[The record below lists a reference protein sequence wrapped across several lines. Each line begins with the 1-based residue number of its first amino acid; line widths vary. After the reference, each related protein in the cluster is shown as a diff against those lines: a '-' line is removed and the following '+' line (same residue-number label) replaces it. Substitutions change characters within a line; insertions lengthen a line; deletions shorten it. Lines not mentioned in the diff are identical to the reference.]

1 MPSLKQTVIFLPLA
15 ALAVAR
21 PITVRV
27 SPRSPT
33 TSPTSPISPDA
44 QDAAD
49 VEGIATILQRGILHD
64 SKREEKNHH
73 HYASYTQNLL
83 TRGAGPVQHYPL
95 APRADGDKQKGG
107 GLRVIT
113 QLGGPP
119 ADAVSPPNSPEA
131 GEGQN
136 KYTLAVSPLSPA
148 ENIKAN
154 PFNPKTDSKKYW
166 EHASKQAKAMKK
178 EKEEAERM
186 SKLEAAGKRPDPAR
200 KEQMDAQRRK
210 QLETERMRPKLNL
223 MDQAWRKRID
233 QANGQGKQG
242 AVTKDPQVDTNRKEK
257 ATRS

>member
-21 PITVRV
+21 PITVHV
-27 SPRSPT
+27 SPTSP
-33 TSPTSPISPDA
+33 TSPTSPIFPDT

-49 VEGIATILQRGILHD
+49 AESIATILQRGILLHD
-64 SKREEKNHH
+64 TKREENHRNH
-73 HYASYTQNLL
+73 ASYTQNLL
-83 TRGAGPVQHYPL
+83 TRGAALVQRHSL
-95 APRADGDKQKGG
+95 APRAEGDKQKGG

-113 QLGGPP
+113 QLGGQP

-154 PFNPKTDSKKYW
+154 PFDPKTDSKKYW
-166 EHASKQAKAMKK
+166 EYASKQAKAMKQ
-178 EKEEAERM
+178 KEEAERM

-200 KEQMDAQRRK
+200 KEQLEAQKKK
-210 QLETERMRPKLNL
+210 QLETERVRPKLNL

-233 QANGQGKQG
+233 QANGQEKQG
-242 AVTKDPQVDTNRKEK
+242 AAIKSPQVDANKKEK
-257 ATRS
+257 ATKS